1 MNTTNI
7 YCLFYFILCSRK
19 SKDHKKIKRENK
31 QRKIKSKQKKKG
43 ISTGVVKFLATHE
56 N

>member
-7 YCLFYFILCSRK
+7 YCLL
-19 SKDHKKIKRENK
+19 DHKKIKRENK